1 MSSQTLAGHGAVS
14 EAVGTVALT
23 VERTG
28 ASPAATIVLT
38 TAIWMTWLVS
48 DWAMWF
54 ATGNSRNGVEIAAI
68 VAAVTAPICA
78 FGGYVFKTFADSNKS
93 L

>member
-1 MSSQTLAGHGAVS
+1 MTTQVTTTEQTTVGQIKTSASDIVS
-14 EAVGTVALT
+14 KYVPT
-23 VERTG
+23 R
-28 ASPAATIVLT
+28 TIVLT